1 MIFTIKTCLFADK
14 QNSGLRSR
22 GKIFNKHKDG
32 FYLQRMQN
40 TWSLFYKDKFYS
52 LRNKAQ
58 DWGLNNVQDIE
69 EIQMEA
75 SKNKKESPGC

>member
-1 MIFTIKTCLFADK
+1 
-14 QNSGLRSR
+14 
-22 GKIFNKHKDG
+22 
-32 FYLQRMQN
+32 MQN

-52 LRNKAQ
+52 LRKKAQ